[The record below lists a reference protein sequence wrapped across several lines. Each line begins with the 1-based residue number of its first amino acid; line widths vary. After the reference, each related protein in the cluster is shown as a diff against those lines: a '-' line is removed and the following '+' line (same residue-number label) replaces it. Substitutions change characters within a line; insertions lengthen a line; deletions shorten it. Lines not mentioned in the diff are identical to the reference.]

1 MDLIDL
7 KLPKRSKEEM
17 AKLNEPMKDEGDR
30 YPYGMKIT
38 FESEQV
44 EKFPGME
51 DYRVGE
57 KVMINGLGEVI
68 NVRMNEKKEGKKEY
82 SVEMQIKKISV
93 NSDKKKGSL
102 IDSIE
107 KSKKGML
114 KID

>member
-1 MDLIDL
+1 MNLIDL

-17 AKLNEPMKDEGDR
+17 VKLNEPMRDGGDR
-30 YPYGMKIT
+30 YPYGMKIN

-57 KVMINGLGEVI
+57 KVMISGLCEV
-68 NVRMNEKKEGKKEY
+68 VDVHMREEKEGKKRY
-82 SVEMQIKKISV
+82 SVGMQIQKISV

-114 KID
+114 KSD